1 MFINISVLRRK
12 QFYLVTQSV
21 YLQYIFHKPK
31 SPQDST
37 GLKGNQKDHVFTRA
51 RAYVCELHDV
61 LLFMRTSS
69 RSKHWV
75 TVMHNITVSHRISMF
90 LWGSGFIQICVHLQT
105 SRTIVMSFVWTGHWT
120 GKFYLPTT
128 GGKRGTGATQSSA
141 ISLALLAISSC
152 WSFRPWSS
160 SSSSSA
166 ARLSR
171 SFDKADS
178 SSLKPLVLE
187 WWKGW
192 DSFRVTQTG
201 KGFLKTARKGRKY
214 YVPRGCLNK

>member
-1 MFINISVLRRK
+1 
-12 QFYLVTQSV
+12 
-21 YLQYIFHKPK
+21 
-31 SPQDST
+31 
-37 GLKGNQKDHVFTRA
+37 
-51 RAYVCELHDV
+51 
-61 LLFMRTSS
+61 MRTRFKVKVKASL
-69 RSKHWV
+69 HWV
-75 TVMHNITVSHRISMF
+75 TVMHNITESHRTSMF

-105 SRTIVMSFVWTGHWT
+105 SRTIVMSFIWTGHRT